1 MADLSHGWGIAV
13 GFDGFLDDIQ
23 DQLLAGGEAI
33 VIGRA
38 IWQLRDGCWCYWRKG
53 IFLAHRLRV
62 GERGEKVEH
71 MFEIFL
77 PMSVGICNL
86 LFRTG
91 VRIPSNAV

>member
-38 IWQLRDGCWCYWRKG
+38 IWQLRDGCWG
-53 IFLAHRLRV
+53 DLLAFCAHGLRV

-77 PMSVGICNL
+77 PMSVGECIVP
-86 LFRTG
+86 FRTG
-91 VRIPSNAV
+91 VRIPSNVV